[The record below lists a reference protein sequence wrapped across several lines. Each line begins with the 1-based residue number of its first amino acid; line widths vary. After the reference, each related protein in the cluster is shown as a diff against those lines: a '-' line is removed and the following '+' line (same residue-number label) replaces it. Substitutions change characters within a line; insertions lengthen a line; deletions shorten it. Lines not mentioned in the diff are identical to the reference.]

1 MVSCIET
8 NDLPPAAF
16 LWPPP
21 LKYFRAKKVGRQT
34 SPRERADTRMN
45 LAVAEKQADT
55 LDLLIVM
62 A

>member
-21 LKYFRAKKVGRQT
+21 LKYFRAKRLTST
-34 SPRERADTRMN
+34 SPRERSDTRMN
-45 LAVAEKQADT
+45 LRWARNMADILT
-55 LDLLIVM
+55 FLIVR